1 MGEPRDMDELLAQ
14 AERVDAAPHT
24 TRRAV
29 GLATALVAAGAAAAA
44 IVATGSARGI
54 LAAILWLITLGGSPP
69 LD

>member
-29 GLATALVAAGAAAAA
+29 GLATALVAAGAAAA